1 MAAMIDS
8 TSAAQ
13 DGSLLRDRMATD
25 GYLFFKQLVDAER
38 ALAVKRDIMSILR
51 EQDIIEDDGA
61 PDPMWSGG
69 PQPTEAEYMA
79 VYDRIVRL
87 ESFQQLARSPEI
99 IAILEALCEEPVQVW
114 EQQLIRLVYPDPEA
128 AAAQG
133 IGAHQDG
140 DPKLGYKAGRFYTGW
155 ISLMEIDA
163 TIGGLAVAP
172 KSHAQGLLESM
183 GSVASTVKGGR
194 QVSQYGLD
202 VGALEWTTAEYGP
215 GSAVIFINLM
225 AHRGLPNCSDR
236 IRLSCDFRYQPA
248 SAKAS
253 WLAHTLG
260 PDVRRTAQQIDEIL
274 AARALWVTTHAT
286 QDVLTEVRRRMLEER
301 STTLARA
308 EELVREV
315 EAHASGGLGAQ

>member
-1 MAAMIDS
+1 MTAMTDS

-13 DGSLLRDRMATD
+13 DGSLLRDRMQTD
-25 GYLFFKQLVDAER
+25 GYLFFKHLVDAER
-38 ALAVKRDIMSILR
+38 ALTVKQDIMSLLR
-51 EQDIIEDDGA
+51 EHDIIEDDGA

-87 ESFQQLARSPEI
+87 ESYQQLARSPEI
-99 IAILEALCEEPVQVW
+99 ITILEALCEGPVQVW

-128 AAAQG
+128 AGPQ

-140 DPKLGYKAGRFYTGW
+140 DPNLGYKAGRFYTGW

-172 KSHAQGLLESM
+172 KSHTLGLLQSE

-194 QVSQYGLD
+194 QASQYGLD
-202 VGALEWTTAEYGP
+202 TGALEWTTAEYGP

-225 AHRGLPNCSDR
+225 AHRGLPNRSDR
-236 IRLSCDFRYQPA
+236 IRMSCDFRYQPA
-248 SAKAS
+248 SEKAS

-260 PDVRRTAQQIDEIL
+260 PDVRRTAQKIDEVL
-274 AARALWVTTHAT
+274 AGRAIWVTTRAT
-286 QDVLTEVRRRMLEER
+286 PEILTEVRRRMLEER
-301 STTLARA
+301 SATLARA
-308 EELVREV
+308 QELVREV
-315 EAHASGGLGAQ
+315 EEQKP